1 MLFVEIV
8 GDKQSLFIVLV
19 FVVAMSCLCGPIT
32 VGSESSCTISKQT
45 HTKLWCCSM
54 VGYNGGE

>member
-19 FVVAMSCLCGPIT
+19 FVVALSCLCGSVTI
-32 VGSESSCTISKQT
+32 GSESSCANSKQT
-45 HTKLWCCSM
+45 HNKL
-54 VGYNGGE
+54 NDTN

>member
-1 MLFVEIV
+1 MMLFVEIV

-45 HTKLWCCSM
+45 HTKLWC
-54 VGYNGGE
+54 VVQW